1 MSAPEMT
8 TPNMSTSG
16 SVPGT
21 GGMGTPAYF
30 ERYENLAFSR
40 DAEGVL
46 VLRFHTDGGPV
57 VFTGQTHSDFT
68 AVLEDVSL
76 DPDNR
81 ALVITG
87 TGDAFM
93 DQIDGPSLG
102 EIFKPAVWEKI
113 RVEGAKVLQR
123 LLDLP
128 MPVVGV
134 ANGPATVHS
143 EYLLL
148 ADIHIASKRA
158 TYGDQP
164 HPTFGITGG
173 DGVHVVWEEVA
184 GTARAKWLLWTG
196 QQIDAQTALQWGVVS
211 EVVPHE
217 RAVERGIEIAR
228 GLAAKPAMYRSLQ
241 KQTLNINL
249 RRRITQDVP
258 FGMALEG
265 LTAADLAY
273 QTPG

>member
-1 MSAPEMT
+1 MT
-8 TPNMSTSG
+8 DPT
-16 SVPGT
+16 
-21 GGMGTPAYF
+21 YF
-30 ERYENLAFSR
+30 EKYENLAFAR
-40 DAEGVL
+40 DDDGVL

-57 VFTGQTHSDFT
+57 VFTGQTHHDFP
-68 AVLEDVSL
+68 AALEELSL
-76 DPDNR
+76 DSDNR
-81 ALVITG
+81 ALVPTG
-87 TGDAFM
+87 TGDSFM

-102 EIFKPAVWEKI
+102 EIFKPAVWEQT

-123 LLDLP
+123 LLELP

-148 ADIHIASKRA
+148 SDVHIASERA
-158 TYGDQP
+158 TYGDFP
-164 HPTFGITGG
+164 HPAFGITGG
-173 DGVHVVWEEVA
+173 DGLHVVWEEIA

-196 QQIDAQTALQWGVVS
+196 EQIDAQTALDWGVVS
-211 EVVPHE
+211 EVSAHD
-217 RAVERGIEIAR
+217 RAVDRGVEIAR
-228 GLAAKPAMYRSLQ
+228 SLAAKPALYRSLQ
-241 KQTLNINL
+241 KQTLNLNL

-273 QTPG
+273 QREAGTQRAA

>member
-1 MSAPEMT
+1 
-8 TPNMSTSG
+8 MSTSAM
-16 SVPGT
+16 ST
-21 GGMGTPAYF
+21 AMGNAAYF
-30 ERYENLAFSR
+30 EKYENLEFAR
-40 DAEGVL
+40 DGDGVL

-57 VFTGQTHSDFT
+57 VFTGQTHQDLP
-68 AVLEDVSL
+68 AALEELSL
-76 DPDNR
+76 DRGNK

-87 TGDAFM
+87 TGDSFM

-102 EIFKPAVWEKI
+102 EIFKPAVWEKT

-148 ADIHIASKRA
+148 ADVHIASERA
-158 TYGDQP
+158 TYGDYP
-164 HPTFGITGG
+164 HPAFGITGG
-173 DGVHVVWEEVA
+173 DGLHVVWEELA

-196 QQIDAQTALQWGVVS
+196 ESIDAQTALQWGVVN
-211 EVVPHE
+211 EVVPHDQ
-217 RAVERGIEIAR
+217 ALDRGIELAR
-228 GLAAKPAMYRSLQ
+228 RLAAKPALYRTLQ

-265 LTAADLAY
+265 LTAADLTY
-273 QTPG
+273 QDPA

>member
-1 MSAPEMT
+1 
-8 TPNMSTSG
+8 MSTTIS
-16 SVPGT
+16 
-21 GGMGTPAYF
+21 TPAYF
-30 ERYENLAFSR
+30 GKYENLAFAR
-40 DAEGVL
+40 DDDGVL

-57 VFTGQTHSDFT
+57 VFTGQTHQDLP
-68 AVLEDVSL
+68 AALEELSL
-76 DPDNR
+76 DSDNK

-87 TGDAFM
+87 TGDSFM

-102 EIFKPAVWEKI
+102 EIFKPAVWEKT
-113 RVEGAKVLQR
+113 RAEGAKVLQR
-123 LLDLP
+123 LLDVP

-148 ADIHIASKRA
+148 ADVHIASERA
-158 TYGDQP
+158 TYGDFP
-164 HPTFGITGG
+164 HPAFGITGG
-173 DGVHVVWEEVA
+173 DGLHVVWEELA

-196 QQIDAQTALQWGVVS
+196 ESIDAQTALQWGVVN

-217 RAVERGIEIAR
+217 RALDRGIEVAR
-228 GLAAKPAMYRSLQ
+228 GLAAKPVLYRTLQ
-241 KQTLNINL
+241 KQTLNLNL

-265 LTAADLAY
+265 LTAADLPY
-273 QTPG
+273 QHQA

>member
-1 MSAPEMT
+1 MDLMQNSSAT
-8 TPNMSTSG
+8 TR
-16 SVPGT
+16 
-21 GGMGTPAYF
+21 PAYF
-30 ERYENLAFSR
+30 DKYENLAFTR
-40 DAEGVL
+40 DDDGVL
-46 VLRFHTDGGPV
+46 VLRFHTNGGPV
-57 VFTGQTHSDFT
+57 VFTGQTHQDLP
-68 AVLEDVSL
+68 AALEELSL
-76 DPDNR
+76 DRDNK

-87 TGDAFM
+87 TGDSFM

-102 EIFKPAVWEKI
+102 EIFKPAVWEKT
-113 RVEGAKVLQR
+113 RTEGAKVLQR
-123 LLDLP
+123 LLELP

-148 ADIHIASKRA
+148 SDVHIASERA
-158 TYGDQP
+158 TYADTP
-164 HPTFGITGG
+164 HPAFGITGG
-173 DGVHVVWEEVA
+173 DGVHVVWEEIA

-196 QQIDAQTALQWGVVS
+196 EQIDARTALEWGVVS

-217 RAVERGIEIAR
+217 RAVDRGTEIAR
-228 GLAAKPAMYRSLQ
+228 GLAAKPALYRTLQ

-258 FGMALEG
+258 VGMALEG

-273 QTPG
+273 QNST